1 MSQAKHPT
9 KTLLEGSEYVP
20 AEKTDVTKTWRRF
33 GWLPKA
39 EAEAELNTQQTLKRV
54 SRRERTDAG

>member
-1 MSQAKHPT
+1 MSEAKHPT
-9 KTLLEGSEYVP
+9 KTLFDGSEYVP
-20 AEKTDVTKTWRRF
+20 ASKTDVTKTWRRF

-39 EAEAELNTQQTLKRV
+39 ELEADLNTQQTLKRV

>member
-1 MSQAKHPT
+1 MSEAKHPT
-9 KTLLEGSEYVP
+9 KTLLERSVYVP
-20 AEKTDVTKTWRRF
+20 AAKTDVTKTWRRF

-39 EAEAELNTQQTLKRV
+39 ELEAELNTQQALKRV